1 MDPSRIQGV
10 TIASDILVAITWFLA
25 YFDAMLETQDR
36 NIARLSRYSA
46 ALLLYWGFMFINNC
60 LVLISWN
67 SNEWWFKRKTSVEK
81 AEFILFWLRFSC
93 STFILVL
100 GMKAPGLFR
109 SNYQVSVDEDGEVI
123 GTPSVTTH

>member
-1 MDPSRIQGV
+1 
-10 TIASDILVAITWFLA
+10 
-25 YFDAMLETQDR
+25 MLETQDR